1 MNVYELVAKISLDSS
16 EYDQGLNE
24 SKSKLS
30 SLGSG
35 IAKTALTV
43 ARGTGAAVVAGAAAV
58 GAVAKS
64 AISGYADYE
73 QLTGGVETLFGDMS
87 DTVIDNAGKAFETA
101 GMNANDYMETV
112 TSFAASLNQSLIKT
126 EGTTARAADVADL
139 AITDMSDNANKMGT
153 DMASLQGAYQNF
165 AKQNYS
171 MLDNL
176 KLGYSGSK
184 SEMERLV
191 EDANTLK
198 RANGEMA
205 TLSIDNF
212 SDVVEAI
219 HTVQTNMGITGTTAK
234 EASTTISGSI
244 GMTKTAW
251 DNLVTGFANDNADIG
266 LLVSNVVDSASTA
279 LNNLI
284 PVAKTA
290 LTGIGKAIVEVAP
303 VIAENL
309 PVLITTVLPDL
320 IAAGVSLVGS
330 LVASIPT
337 IIMGLIEAVPT
348 VVSSIITAFQNLSGS
363 FTDLGASFVT
373 SMSSGSTGNVADMI
387 TSAGDVVNGYLDTAL
402 TALPDMVDAGVD
414 FVGNMATG
422 IVNNLPA
429 ILTAIA
435 GVIGKLLSTI
445 LTHLPDFLTR
455 GMQLAMRIANGIIQN
470 IPKVV
475 SAITQALQKLI
486 STIVS
491 KFPEFLTKGKE
502 LVGKI
507 GSGITG
513 AVMTAVNA
521 ITTIVNNIKSKI
533 TSFDWIS
540 AGSSIISGIASGIS
554 GAVGTVISAAKS
566 VGSSILG
573 AITGFFEIFSPSHV
587 MRDKVGK
594 MLSKGIAV
602 GFEEESPEDEIVDS
616 VSGTVDRVKA
626 SLQGLDG
633 ATLGTDINVSAQQPD
648 VENSFVFQNLE
659 TRLNSI
665 LAALTEYLPYLP
677 GLAQMQIVT
686 DTGVLV
692 GELAPGMDAALGRI
706 SARRARGWA

>member
-87 DTVIDNAGKAFETA
+87 DVVIDNAGKAFETA
-101 GMNANDYMETV
+101 GMSANDYMETV
-112 TSFAASLNQSLIKT
+112 TSFAASLNQSLQKT
-126 EGTTARAADVADL
+126 EGTTARAADVANL
-139 AITDMSDNANKMGT
+139 AITDMSDNANKMGS
-153 DMASLQGAYQNF
+153 DMSTIQNAYQGF
-165 AKQNYS
+165 AKQNYT

-176 KLGYSGSK
+176 KLGYGGTK

-486 STIVS
+486 STIVG
-491 KFPEFLTKGKE
+491 KFPEFLSKGKE

-507 GSGITG
+507 GSGISG

-540 AGSSIISGIASGIS
+540 AGSSIISGIASGIT
-554 GAVGTVISAAKS
+554 GAIGTVLNAAAN

-648 VENSFVFQNLE
+648 VVNSFVFQNLE

>member
-43 ARGTGAAVVAGAAAV
+43 ARGTGAAVVAGAAAA

-112 TSFAASLNQSLIKT
+112 TSFAASLNQSLLKT
-126 EGTTARAADVADL
+126 EGTTARAADVANL
-139 AITDMSDNANKMGT
+139 AITDMSDNANKMGS
-153 DMASLQGAYQNF
+153 DMTSIQTAYAGF
-165 AKQNYS
+165 AKQNFS

-176 KLGYSGSK
+176 KLGYGGTK

-198 RANGEMA
+198 RANGDMA

-486 STIVS
+486 STIVG
-491 KFPEFLTKGKE
+491 KFPEFLSKGKE

-513 AVMTAVNA
+513 AVTTAINA
-521 ITTIVNNIKSKI
+521 IKNIITNIKTQI
-533 TSFDWIS
+533 TSFDWLS

-566 VGSSILG
+566 VGSSILS

-602 GFEEESPEDEIVDS
+602 GFEAESPEDDIVES

-648 VENSFVFQNLE
+648 IENSFVFQNLE
-659 TRLNSI
+659 NRLNSI